1 MNKSQQNNT
10 AHLAGKAS
18 LLFRRARL
26 QLCRWIA
33 PDQLFNADMSL
44 EIDRLT
50 LEIER
55 LKAGQR

>member
-1 MNKSQQNNT
+1 MKKNQQHNT
-10 AHLAGKAS
+10 AQLAGEAS

-33 PDQLFNADMSL
+33 PDQLFNADMSQ

-55 LKAGQR
+55 LKAGQL